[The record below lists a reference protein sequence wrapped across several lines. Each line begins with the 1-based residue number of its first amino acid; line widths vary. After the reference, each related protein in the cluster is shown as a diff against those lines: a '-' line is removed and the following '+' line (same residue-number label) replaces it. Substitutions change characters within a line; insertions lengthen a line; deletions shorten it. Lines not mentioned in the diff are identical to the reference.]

1 MNRKRKLRMGMVG
14 GGQGAFIGAVH
25 RMAANLDGHI
35 ELVCGA
41 FSSDPQKS
49 IKSGHAFYLFDKRC
63 YGSFGEMI
71 TKEKALPEEER
82 MDFVSIVTPNHMHF
96 EPAKWALENGFPV
109 IIDKPLAF
117 NYEEA
122 IILQKLVKETK
133 LPFAVTYTYSAYP
146 MVKQAKKMVE
156 KGEIGAVR
164 KVMVEYPQGW
174 LTDKLEDT
182 DQKQAAWRSDP
193 KKAGISNCFGDI
205 GTHCAHLAE
214 YITGLKI
221 EKVLSK
227 LTTIVTGRLLD
238 DDANVLLQFEKGASG
253 VLSASQ
259 VATGHENDLMIRIY
273 GEKGGL
279 EWRNQDLNTL
289 KVMPHGAPVRLYRT
303 GVNHGYLHD
312 VALAHTRTP
321 SGHPEGYIE
330 AFANI
335 YRNFAFAVNQYI
347 EGSTPDLSLMDY
359 PGIDDGV
366 KGMAMVHAVVKSSKD
381 GNLWTD
387 VKKNP

>member
-366 KGMAMVHAVVKSSKD
+366 KGMAMVHAVVKSSED